1 MMKKFITIGAVLVL
15 SLSMLAGCGNNTL
28 TTDDEAVSVSGK
40 ISTAKAVEVAKVE
53 ETATEYVAMEG
64 YIEEN
69 ANAFAFYDITMT
81 DENGN
86 FVQPE
91 DMAEVKIL
99 LTDELASANGSTTV
113 LYVNGEN
120 MTRIDCTE
128 ADGYVKFKTDHFSIY
143 VVAKYEDGSA
153 IAELAVGTETAI
165 PHVHKYKADEATAVA
180 PTCTE
185 TGKEADEICSCG
197 DKIVGAEIASTG
209 HNYEEVADS
218 AVEPTCDTEGKKADT
233 KCSVCGDVVVGEAIP
248 ANGHQLGEYVY
259 NDDATT
265 KKDGTE
271 TAVCSI
277 CGGKDTRTK
286 TGTKIAVSYDGY
298 DEFGNGY
305 VWGDDGYKHFDAS
318 CPYPINQI
326 EDGGSWVSY
335 YSIYGQPQKDT
346 DCKNILEDR
355 YPGSYYDKSHLER
368 VVMGYYKEG
377 LVSYKKW
384 FY

>member
-1 MMKKFITIGAVLVL
+1 MKKLLMILAV
-15 SLSMLAGCGNNTL
+15 SMLLVGCGNNTI

-40 ISTAKAVEVAKVE
+40 VSTATAVEVAKVE

-69 ANAFAFYDITMT
+69 TTAFACYDITIA

-86 FVQPE
+86 PVQPE
-91 DMAEVKIL
+91 GSAEVKIKVP
-99 LTDELASANGSTTV
+99 DEFASANGSVTV

-120 MTRIDCTE
+120 MTRLDCSE
-128 ADGYVKFKTDHFSIY
+128 ANGYVTFKTNHFSIY

-153 IAELAVGTETAI
+153 IEELAVGTETVI

-180 PTCTE
+180 PTCIE

-218 AVEPTCDTEGKKADT
+218 AVEPTCDTDGKKADT
-233 KCSVCGDVVVGEAIP
+233 KCSVCGEVVNGEVIS
-248 ANGHQLGEYVY
+248 ANGHQYGDYVY

-271 TAVCSI
+271 TAICSV

-286 TGTKIAVSYDGY
+286 AGTKIAVSYDGY

-318 CPYPINQI
+318 CPYPIG
-326 EDGGSWVSY
+326 EVTDGGDWLSV
-335 YSIYGQPQKDT
+335 YGIRGQEGQSMK
-346 DCKNILEDR
+346 CIRILQER
-355 YPGSYYDKSHLER
+355 YPGKSFPNSHMEKTYL
-368 VVMGYYKEG
+368 GYYNG
-377 LVSYKKW
+377 QLVYLEKW
-384 FY
+384 HANPIR